1 MKLPNDF
8 DWKSYL
14 NLNPK
19 LRAAGLKNE
28 RQARYHYFHYGQK
41 LGYQYSRK
49 EIEKTKQVDTISST
63 TYIVLDDL
71 ELLLKTIDD
80 HKNNENIYEILFGFS
95 NFSEE
100 SINHLKSLQ
109 ETNKFLHCYGF
120 NSETVN
126 KLEYL
131 KFLCLYPNV
140 IVYPSME
147 TIIKENIPSNDFD
160 INSFYS
166 LRKIN
171 FGILTASWQR
181 KKLTSKY
188 CEHIDYLKQ
197 KFSNHLEITSI
208 IVDSDKI
215 NKQSITK
222 SQSLYFDFP
231 NQPLSNKFN
240 FGMSK
245 FANRNVD
252 YVMILGSDN
261 FLDEILMIEFIKI
274 MRNGYDLIGILNSY
288 IFDLRTG
295 LMYNFLGYP
304 KTSHRF
310 QETVGAGRILSK
322 NLLGSLGFRPWSDGL
337 SKGLDGSMWAKL
349 ASINFKEYKVN
360 VKSINGLMLGIK
372 TNTFIT
378 NIDKMKNK
386 VQIKKDLLYRINC
399 LKGLCY

>member
-147 TIIKENIPSNDFD
+147 RIIKENIPSNDFD

-197 KFSNHLEITSI
+197 KFSNH
-208 IVDSDKI
+208 
-215 NKQSITK
+215 
-222 SQSLYFDFP
+222 
-231 NQPLSNKFN
+231 
-240 FGMSK
+240 
-245 FANRNVD
+245 
-252 YVMILGSDN
+252 
-261 FLDEILMIEFIKI
+261 
-274 MRNGYDLIGILNSY
+274 
-288 IFDLRTG
+288 
-295 LMYNFLGYP
+295 
-304 KTSHRF
+304 
-310 QETVGAGRILSK
+310 
-322 NLLGSLGFRPWSDGL
+322 
-337 SKGLDGSMWAKL
+337 
-349 ASINFKEYKVN
+349 
-360 VKSINGLMLGIK
+360 
-372 TNTFIT
+372 
-378 NIDKMKNK
+378 
-386 VQIKKDLLYRINC
+386 
-399 LKGLCY
+399 